1 MKISLHKI
9 LLLILLTFSGLSIS
23 STWVIE
29 DIRISGLQRV
39 SAGSIFAEIP
49 YSIGDSIGQD
59 EIVEL
64 SKAIFSTGQFDDINI
79 GRDGN
84 ALLINLTERPTID
97 EILIE
102 GNEAIKTDN
111 LLDGLQNSGIFEG
124 ALFKR
129 SVFENLSS
137 ELERQYVSQGKYGA
151 SVNVS
156 SEQLPRNRVKLSVD
170 IEEGET
176 AELNSINIVG
186 NKIFSEEE
194 LKKVFKLRPRT
205 WLSIF
210 RTNTPYSKEN
220 LRGDLESLESFY
232 KNRGYL
238 NFSVNNS
245 IITISENKQEL
256 FITVDI
262 FEGEIYKINE
272 VSIAGDI
279 PIDEQVLESLIFLEN
294 NSIFSQELITFSED
308 SINNLL
314 NNEGFLFSEVSGNI
328 RSVDDNLVDVI
339 FFVEPGQR
347 TYIRNINFA
356 GNERTHDIVLR
367 REMRQMEGAWASNSL
382 IERSKLR
389 LDRLGFFKQVDF
401 EKIPVSG
408 EKDKV
413 DIEFTVEEEFSGS
426 IAGSLGYGAYGF
438 SLGANYSESNAFG
451 TGNSI
456 GVGINYS
463 DWQTNLSFNFF
474 DPYFSPDGVGLG
486 YGAYLRSSD
495 YSNFNISAYNTES
508 FGGSVQFVLPINEI
522 SQLSLSVA
530 LDQTDLQSDFLSSRQ
545 LLDFIASEGSKFET
559 LTLGA
564 SWSRN
569 SLNRGLFPTAGS
581 STVIS
586 LSTTVPGSDL
596 SYYRSS
602 IRQRYYRPL
611 SSNFVFGFNGEL
623 GYLDAYG
630 DTEETPFFQNF
641 YAGGPRSLRGFESNT
656 LGPRSTDAPCYQFNY
671 EEKTCPNLLDTD
683 GDGELDAP
691 YLNPYAGSTSRYRD
705 RPIGGNIKVEGSL
718 QLIFRLP
725 FIEDQRSLRSAFFF
739 DFGNVFSDNCKD
751 YQTNCYKPAFED
763 LRYSY
768 GVGVTWIT
776 GFGPLSLAISKPT
789 NAGPQE
795 RTEEFQFTV
804 GNVF

>member
-156 SEQLPRNRVKLSVD
+156 SELLPRNRVKLSVD

-569 SLNRGLFPTAGS
+569 SLNRGLFPTAG
-581 STVIS
+581 TLNVIS
-586 LSTTVPGSDL
+586 ASVAIPGSSLTYGRL
-596 SYYRSS
+596 SHRFKYF
-602 IRQRYYRPL
+602 RPL
-611 SSNFVFGFNGEL
+611 SNNFIFSIRTEL
-623 GYLDAYG
+623 GGLFAYG
-630 DTEETPFFQNF
+630 DTETAPPYENF
-641 YAGGPRSLRGFESNT
+641 YAGGLNSVRGFEQNS
-656 LGPRSTDAPCYQFNY
+656 LGPRAVYDNFFSGYN
-671 EEKTCPNLLDTD
+671 
-683 GDGELDAP
+683 
-691 YLNPYAGSTSRYRD
+691 
-705 RPIGGNIKVEGSL
+705 RPVGGTYSLEGGFD
-718 QLIFRLP
+718 LIFPIP
-725 FIEDQRSLRSAFFF
+725 FLEDTRSVRSSVFL
-739 DFGNVFSDNCKD
+739 DYGNVFSEECKS
-751 YQTNCYKPAFED
+751 YETNCSEFDLSE
-763 LRYSY
+763 LRYSL
-768 GVGVTWIT
+768 GLGVTWIT
-776 GFGPLSLAISKPT
+776 ALGPMSFAISSVF
-789 NAGPQE
+789 GDDE
-795 RTEEFQFTV
+795 LDETETFQFEI
-804 GNVF
+804 GNQF

>member
-347 TYIRNINFA
+347 TYIRNINFV

-569 SLNRGLFPTAGS
+569 SLNRGLFPTAG
-581 STVIS
+581 TLNVIS
-586 LSTTVPGSDL
+586 ASVAIPGSSLTYGRL
-596 SYYRSS
+596 SHRFKYF
-602 IRQRYYRPL
+602 RPL
-611 SSNFVFGFNGEL
+611 SNNFIFSIRTEL
-623 GYLDAYG
+623 GGLFAYG
-630 DTEETPFFQNF
+630 DTETAPPYENF
-641 YAGGPRSLRGFESNT
+641 YAGGLNSVRGFEQNS
-656 LGPRSTDAPCYQFNY
+656 LGPRAVYDNFFSGYN
-671 EEKTCPNLLDTD
+671 
-683 GDGELDAP
+683 
-691 YLNPYAGSTSRYRD
+691 
-705 RPIGGNIKVEGSL
+705 RPVGGTYSFEGGFD
-718 QLIFRLP
+718 LIFPIP
-725 FIEDQRSLRSAFFF
+725 FLEDTRSVRSSVFL
-739 DFGNVFSDNCKD
+739 DYGNVFSEECKS
-751 YQTNCYKPAFED
+751 YETNCSEFDLSE
-763 LRYSY
+763 LRYSL
-768 GVGVTWIT
+768 GLGVTWIT
-776 GFGPLSLAISKPT
+776 ALGPMSFAISSVF
-789 NAGPQE
+789 GDDE
-795 RTEEFQFTV
+795 LDETETFQFEI
-804 GNVF
+804 GNQF

>member
-1 MKISLHKI
+1 MKISLQKI

-156 SEQLPRNRVKLSVD
+156 SELLPRNRVKLSVD

-245 IITISENKQEL
+245 IITISENKREL

-569 SLNRGLFPTAGS
+569 SLNRGLFPTAG
-581 STVIS
+581 TLNVIS
-586 LSTTVPGSDL
+586 ASVAIPGSSLTYGRL
-596 SYYRSS
+596 SHRFKYF
-602 IRQRYYRPL
+602 RPL
-611 SSNFVFGFNGEL
+611 SNNFIFSIRTEL
-623 GYLDAYG
+623 GGLFAYG
-630 DTEETPFFQNF
+630 DTETAPPYENF
-641 YAGGPRSLRGFESNT
+641 YAGGLNSVRGFEQNS
-656 LGPRSTDAPCYQFNY
+656 LGPRAVYDNFFSGYN
-671 EEKTCPNLLDTD
+671 
-683 GDGELDAP
+683 
-691 YLNPYAGSTSRYRD
+691 
-705 RPIGGNIKVEGSL
+705 RPVGGTYSLEGGFD
-718 QLIFRLP
+718 LIFPIP
-725 FIEDQRSLRSAFFF
+725 FLEDTRSVRSSVFL
-739 DFGNVFSDNCKD
+739 DYGNVFSEECKS
-751 YQTNCYKPAFED
+751 YETNCSEFDLSE
-763 LRYSY
+763 LRYSL
-768 GVGVTWIT
+768 GLGVTWIT
-776 GFGPLSLAISKPT
+776 ALGPMSFAISSVF
-789 NAGPQE
+789 GDDE
-795 RTEEFQFTV
+795 LDETETFQFEI
-804 GNVF
+804 GNQF

>member
-9 LLLILLTFSGLSIS
+9 LLLVLLTFSGLSIS

-245 IITISENKQEL
+245 IITISENKKEL

-294 NSIFSQELITFSED
+294 NSVFSQELITFSED

-347 TYIRNINFA
+347 TYIRNINFS

-545 LLDFIASEGSKFET
+545 LLDFISSEGSKFET

-569 SLNRGLFPTAGS
+569 SLNRGLFPTAG
-581 STVIS
+581 TLNVIS
-586 LSTTVPGSDL
+586 ASVAIPGSSLTYGKL
-596 SYYRSS
+596 SHRFKYFRPISNNFIFS
-602 IRQRYYRPL
+602 IRT
-611 SSNFVFGFNGEL
+611 EL
-623 GYLDAYG
+623 GGLFAYG
-630 DTEETPFFQNF
+630 DSETAPPYENF
-641 YAGGPRSLRGFESNT
+641 YAGGLNSVRGFEQNS
-656 LGPRSTDAPCYQFNY
+656 LGPRAVYDNFFSGYN
-671 EEKTCPNLLDTD
+671 
-683 GDGELDAP
+683 
-691 YLNPYAGSTSRYRD
+691 
-705 RPIGGNIKVEGSL
+705 RPVGGTYSLEGGFD
-718 QLIFRLP
+718 LIFPIP
-725 FIEDQRSLRSAFFF
+725 FLEDTRSVRSSVFL
-739 DFGNVFSDNCKD
+739 DYGNVFSEECKS
-751 YQTNCYKPAFED
+751 YETNCSEFDLSE
-763 LRYSY
+763 LRYSL
-768 GVGVTWIT
+768 GLGVTWIT
-776 GFGPLSLAISKPT
+776 ALGPMSFAISSVF
-789 NAGPQE
+789 GDDE
-795 RTEEFQFTV
+795 LDETETFQFEI
-804 GNVF
+804 GNQF

>member
-347 TYIRNINFA
+347 TYIRNINFV

-559 LTLGA
+559 LTLGT

-569 SLNRGLFPTAGS
+569 SLNRGLFPTAG
-581 STVIS
+581 TLNVIS
-586 LSTTVPGSDL
+586 ASVAIPGSSLTYGRL
-596 SYYRSS
+596 SHRFKYF
-602 IRQRYYRPL
+602 RPL
-611 SSNFVFGFNGEL
+611 SNNFIFSIRTEL
-623 GYLDAYG
+623 GGLFAYG
-630 DTEETPFFQNF
+630 DTETAPPYENF
-641 YAGGPRSLRGFESNT
+641 YAGGLNSVRGFEQNS
-656 LGPRSTDAPCYQFNY
+656 LGPRAVYDNFFSGYN
-671 EEKTCPNLLDTD
+671 
-683 GDGELDAP
+683 
-691 YLNPYAGSTSRYRD
+691 
-705 RPIGGNIKVEGSL
+705 RPVGGTYSLEGGFD
-718 QLIFRLP
+718 LIFPIP
-725 FIEDQRSLRSAFFF
+725 FLEDTRSVRSSVFL
-739 DFGNVFSDNCKD
+739 DYGNVFSEECKS
-751 YQTNCYKPAFED
+751 YETNCSEFDLSE
-763 LRYSY
+763 LRYSL
-768 GVGVTWIT
+768 GLGVTWIT
-776 GFGPLSLAISKPT
+776 ALGPMSFAISSVF
-789 NAGPQE
+789 GDDE
-795 RTEEFQFTV
+795 LDETETFQFEI
-804 GNVF
+804 GNQF

>member
-151 SVNVS
+151 TVNVS

-530 LDQTDLQSDFLSSRQ
+530 LDQTDLQSDLLSSRQ
-545 LLDFIASEGSKFET
+545 LLDFISSEGSKFET

-569 SLNRGLFPTAGS
+569 SLNRGLFPTAG
-581 STVIS
+581 TLNVIS
-586 LSTTVPGSDL
+586 ASVAIPGSSLTYGKL
-596 SYYRSS
+596 SHRFKYF
-602 IRQRYYRPL
+602 RPL
-611 SSNFVFGFNGEL
+611 SNNFIFSIRTEL
-623 GYLDAYG
+623 GGLFAYG
-630 DTEETPFFQNF
+630 DTETAPPYENF
-641 YAGGPRSLRGFESNT
+641 YAGGLNSVRGFEQNS
-656 LGPRSTDAPCYQFNY
+656 LGPRAVYDNFFSGYN
-671 EEKTCPNLLDTD
+671 
-683 GDGELDAP
+683 
-691 YLNPYAGSTSRYRD
+691 
-705 RPIGGNIKVEGSL
+705 RPVGGTYSLEGGFD
-718 QLIFRLP
+718 LIFPIP
-725 FIEDQRSLRSAFFF
+725 FLEDTRSVRSSVFL
-739 DFGNVFSDNCKD
+739 DYGNVFSEECKS
-751 YQTNCYKPAFED
+751 YETNCSEFDLSE
-763 LRYSY
+763 LRYSL
-768 GVGVTWIT
+768 GLGVTWIT
-776 GFGPLSLAISKPT
+776 ALGPMSFAISSVF
-789 NAGPQE
+789 GDDE
-795 RTEEFQFTV
+795 LDETETFQFEI
-804 GNVF
+804 GNQF

>member
-294 NSIFSQELITFSED
+294 NSVFSQELITFSED

-347 TYIRNINFA
+347 TYIRNINFS

-530 LDQTDLQSDFLSSRQ
+530 LDQTDLQSDLLSSRQ
-545 LLDFIASEGSKFET
+545 LLDFISSEGSKFET

-569 SLNRGLFPTAGS
+569 SLNRGLFPTAG
-581 STVIS
+581 TLNVIS
-586 LSTTVPGSDL
+586 ASVAIPGSSLTYGRL
-596 SYYRSS
+596 SHRFKYF
-602 IRQRYYRPL
+602 RPL
-611 SSNFVFGFNGEL
+611 SNNFIFSIRTEL
-623 GYLDAYG
+623 GGLFAYG
-630 DTEETPFFQNF
+630 DTETAPPYENF
-641 YAGGPRSLRGFESNT
+641 YAGGLNSVRGFEQNS
-656 LGPRSTDAPCYQFNY
+656 LGPRAVYDNFFSGYN
-671 EEKTCPNLLDTD
+671 
-683 GDGELDAP
+683 
-691 YLNPYAGSTSRYRD
+691 
-705 RPIGGNIKVEGSL
+705 RPVGGTYSLEGGFD
-718 QLIFRLP
+718 LIFPIP
-725 FIEDQRSLRSAFFF
+725 FLEDTRSVRSSVFL
-739 DFGNVFSDNCKD
+739 DYGNVFSEECKS
-751 YQTNCYKPAFED
+751 YETNCSEFDLSE
-763 LRYSY
+763 LRYSL
-768 GVGVTWIT
+768 GLGVTWIT
-776 GFGPLSLAISKPT
+776 ALGPMSFAISSVF
-789 NAGPQE
+789 GDDE
-795 RTEEFQFTV
+795 LDETETFQFEI
-804 GNVF
+804 GNQF

>member
-151 SVNVS
+151 TVNVS

-530 LDQTDLQSDFLSSRQ
+530 LDQTDLQSDLLSSRQ

-569 SLNRGLFPTAGS
+569 SLNRGLFPTAG
-581 STVIS
+581 TLNVIS
-586 LSTTVPGSDL
+586 ASVAIPGSSLTYGRL
-596 SYYRSS
+596 SHRFKYF
-602 IRQRYYRPL
+602 RPL
-611 SSNFVFGFNGEL
+611 SNNFIFSIRTEL
-623 GYLDAYG
+623 GGLFAYG
-630 DTEETPFFQNF
+630 DTETAPPYENF
-641 YAGGPRSLRGFESNT
+641 YAGGLNSVRGFEQNS
-656 LGPRSTDAPCYQFNY
+656 LGPRAVYDSFFSGYN
-671 EEKTCPNLLDTD
+671 
-683 GDGELDAP
+683 
-691 YLNPYAGSTSRYRD
+691 
-705 RPIGGNIKVEGSL
+705 RPVGGTYSLEGGFD
-718 QLIFRLP
+718 LIFPIP
-725 FIEDQRSLRSAFFF
+725 FLEDTRSVRSSVFL
-739 DFGNVFSDNCKD
+739 DYGNVFSEECKS
-751 YQTNCYKPAFED
+751 YETNCSEFDLSE
-763 LRYSY
+763 LRYSL
-768 GVGVTWIT
+768 GLGVTWIT
-776 GFGPLSLAISKPT
+776 ALGPMSFAISSVF
-789 NAGPQE
+789 GDDE
-795 RTEEFQFTV
+795 LDETETFQFEI
-804 GNVF
+804 GNQF

>member
-156 SEQLPRNRVKLSVD
+156 SEQLPRNRVKLIVD

-569 SLNRGLFPTAGS
+569 SLNRGLFPTAG
-581 STVIS
+581 TLNVIS
-586 LSTTVPGSDL
+586 ASVAVPGSSLTYGRL
-596 SYYRSS
+596 SHRFKYF
-602 IRQRYYRPL
+602 RPL
-611 SSNFVFGFNGEL
+611 SNNFIFSIRTEL
-623 GYLDAYG
+623 GGLFAYG
-630 DTEETPFFQNF
+630 DTETAPPYENF
-641 YAGGPRSLRGFESNT
+641 YAGGLNSVRGFEQNS
-656 LGPRSTDAPCYQFNY
+656 LGPRAVYDNFFSGYN
-671 EEKTCPNLLDTD
+671 
-683 GDGELDAP
+683 
-691 YLNPYAGSTSRYRD
+691 
-705 RPIGGNIKVEGSL
+705 RPVGGTYSLEGGFD
-718 QLIFRLP
+718 LIFPIP
-725 FIEDQRSLRSAFFF
+725 FLEDTRSVRSSVFL
-739 DFGNVFSDNCKD
+739 DYGNVFSEECKS
-751 YQTNCYKPAFED
+751 YETNCSEFDLSE
-763 LRYSY
+763 LRYSL
-768 GVGVTWIT
+768 GLGVTWIT
-776 GFGPLSLAISKPT
+776 ALGPMSFAISSVF
-789 NAGPQE
+789 GDDE
-795 RTEEFQFTV
+795 LDETETFQFEI
-804 GNVF
+804 GNQF

>member
-294 NSIFSQELITFSED
+294 NSVFSQELITFSED

-347 TYIRNINFA
+347 TYIRNINFS

-530 LDQTDLQSDFLSSRQ
+530 LDQTDLQSDLLSSRQ
-545 LLDFIASEGSKFET
+545 LLDFISSEGSKFET

-569 SLNRGLFPTAGS
+569 SLNRGLFPTAG
-581 STVIS
+581 TLNVIS
-586 LSTTVPGSDL
+586 ASVAVPGSSLTYGRL
-596 SYYRSS
+596 SHRFKYF
-602 IRQRYYRPL
+602 RPL
-611 SSNFVFGFNGEL
+611 SNNFIFSIRTEL
-623 GYLDAYG
+623 GGLFAYG
-630 DTEETPFFQNF
+630 DTETAPPYENF
-641 YAGGPRSLRGFESNT
+641 YAGGLNSVRGFEQNS
-656 LGPRSTDAPCYQFNY
+656 LGPRAVYDNFFSGYN
-671 EEKTCPNLLDTD
+671 
-683 GDGELDAP
+683 
-691 YLNPYAGSTSRYRD
+691 
-705 RPIGGNIKVEGSL
+705 RPVGGTYSLEGGFD
-718 QLIFRLP
+718 LIFPIP
-725 FIEDQRSLRSAFFF
+725 FLEDTRSVRSSVFL
-739 DFGNVFSDNCKD
+739 DYGNVFSEECMS
-751 YQTNCYKPAFED
+751 YETNCSEFDLSE
-763 LRYSY
+763 LRYSL
-768 GVGVTWIT
+768 GLGVTWIT
-776 GFGPLSLAISKPT
+776 ALGPMSFAISSVF
-789 NAGPQE
+789 GDDE
-795 RTEEFQFTV
+795 LDETETFQFEI
-804 GNVF
+804 GNQF

>member
-9 LLLILLTFSGLSIS
+9 LLLIPLTFSGLSIS

-84 ALLINLTERPTID
+84 ALLINLTERPTIN

-294 NSIFSQELITFSED
+294 NSVFSQELITFSED

-347 TYIRNINFA
+347 TYIRNINFS

-545 LLDFIASEGSKFET
+545 LLDFISSEGSKFET

-569 SLNRGLFPTAGS
+569 SLNRGLFPTAG
-581 STVIS
+581 TLNVIS
-586 LSTTVPGSDL
+586 ASVAIPGSSLTYGKL
-596 SYYRSS
+596 SHRFKYF
-602 IRQRYYRPL
+602 RPL
-611 SSNFVFGFNGEL
+611 SNNFIFSIRTEL
-623 GYLDAYG
+623 GGLFAYG
-630 DTEETPFFQNF
+630 DTETAPPYENF
-641 YAGGPRSLRGFESNT
+641 YAGGLNSVRGFEQNS
-656 LGPRSTDAPCYQFNY
+656 LGPRAVYDNFFSTYN
-671 EEKTCPNLLDTD
+671 
-683 GDGELDAP
+683 
-691 YLNPYAGSTSRYRD
+691 
-705 RPIGGNIKVEGSL
+705 RPVGGTYSLEGGFD
-718 QLIFRLP
+718 LIFPIP
-725 FIEDQRSLRSAFFF
+725 FLEDTRSVRSSVFL
-739 DFGNVFSDNCKD
+739 DYGNVFSEECRS
-751 YQTNCYKPAFED
+751 YETNCSELD
-763 LRYSY
+763 LSELRYSL
-768 GVGVTWIT
+768 GLGVTWIT
-776 GFGPLSLAISKPT
+776 ALGPMSFAISSVF
-789 NAGPQE
+789 GDDE
-795 RTEEFQFTV
+795 LDETETFQFEI
-804 GNVF
+804 GNQF

>member
-9 LLLILLTFSGLSIS
+9 LLLVLLTFSGLSIS

-294 NSIFSQELITFSED
+294 NSVFSQELITFSED

-347 TYIRNINFA
+347 TYIRNINFS

-545 LLDFIASEGSKFET
+545 LLEFISSEGSKFET

-569 SLNRGLFPTAGS
+569 SLNRGLFPTAG
-581 STVIS
+581 TLNVIS
-586 LSTTVPGSDL
+586 ASVAIPGSSLTYGKL
-596 SYYRSS
+596 SHRFKYF
-602 IRQRYYRPL
+602 RPL
-611 SSNFVFGFNGEL
+611 SNNFIFSIRTEL
-623 GYLDAYG
+623 GGLFAYG
-630 DTEETPFFQNF
+630 DTETAPPYENF
-641 YAGGPRSLRGFESNT
+641 YAGGLNSVRGFEQNS
-656 LGPRSTDAPCYQFNY
+656 LGPRAVYDNFFSGYN
-671 EEKTCPNLLDTD
+671 
-683 GDGELDAP
+683 
-691 YLNPYAGSTSRYRD
+691 
-705 RPIGGNIKVEGSL
+705 RPVGGTYSLEGGFD
-718 QLIFRLP
+718 LIFPIP
-725 FIEDQRSLRSAFFF
+725 FLEDTRSVRSSVFL
-739 DFGNVFSDNCKD
+739 DYGNVFSEECKS
-751 YQTNCYKPAFED
+751 YETNCSEFDLSE
-763 LRYSY
+763 LRYSL
-768 GVGVTWIT
+768 GLGVTWIT
-776 GFGPLSLAISKPT
+776 ALGPMSFAISSVF
-789 NAGPQE
+789 GDDE
-795 RTEEFQFTV
+795 LDETETFQFEI
-804 GNVF
+804 GNQF

>member
-1 MKISLHKI
+1 VKISLQKI

-156 SEQLPRNRVKLSVD
+156 SELLPRNRVKLSVD

-294 NSIFSQELITFSED
+294 NSVFSQELITFSED

-569 SLNRGLFPTAGS
+569 SLNRGLFPTAG
-581 STVIS
+581 TLNVIS
-586 LSTTVPGSDL
+586 ASVAIPGSSLTYGRL
-596 SYYRSS
+596 SHRFKYF
-602 IRQRYYRPL
+602 RPL
-611 SSNFVFGFNGEL
+611 SNNFIFSIRTEL
-623 GYLDAYG
+623 GGLFAYG
-630 DTEETPFFQNF
+630 DTETAPPYENF
-641 YAGGPRSLRGFESNT
+641 YAGGLNSVRGFEQNS
-656 LGPRSTDAPCYQFNY
+656 LGPRAVYDNFFSGYN
-671 EEKTCPNLLDTD
+671 
-683 GDGELDAP
+683 
-691 YLNPYAGSTSRYRD
+691 
-705 RPIGGNIKVEGSL
+705 RPVGGTYSLEGGFD
-718 QLIFRLP
+718 LIFPIP
-725 FIEDQRSLRSAFFF
+725 FLEDTRSVRSSVFL
-739 DFGNVFSDNCKD
+739 DYGNVFSEECKS
-751 YQTNCYKPAFED
+751 YETNCSEFDLSE
-763 LRYSY
+763 LRYSL
-768 GVGVTWIT
+768 GLGVTWIT
-776 GFGPLSLAISKPT
+776 ALGPMSFAISSVF
-789 NAGPQE
+789 GDDE
-795 RTEEFQFTV
+795 LDETETFQFEI
-804 GNVF
+804 GNQF

>member
-347 TYIRNINFA
+347 TYIRNINFT

-389 LDRLGFFKQVDF
+389 LDRLGFFKQVDY

-545 LLDFIASEGSKFET
+545 LLDFISSEGSKFET

-569 SLNRGLFPTAGS
+569 SLNRGLFPTAG
-581 STVIS
+581 TLNVIS
-586 LSTTVPGSDL
+586 ASVAIPGSSLTYGKL
-596 SYYRSS
+596 SHRFKYFLPLSNNFIFS
-602 IRQRYYRPL
+602 IRT
-611 SSNFVFGFNGEL
+611 EL
-623 GYLDAYG
+623 GGLFAYG
-630 DTEETPFFQNF
+630 DTETAPPYENF
-641 YAGGPRSLRGFESNT
+641 YAGGLNSVRGFEQNS
-656 LGPRSTDAPCYQFNY
+656 LGPRAVYDNFFSTYN
-671 EEKTCPNLLDTD
+671 
-683 GDGELDAP
+683 
-691 YLNPYAGSTSRYRD
+691 
-705 RPIGGNIKVEGSL
+705 RPVGGTYSLEGGFD
-718 QLIFRLP
+718 LIFPIP
-725 FIEDQRSLRSAFFF
+725 FLEDTRSVRSS
-739 DFGNVFSDNCKD
+739 VF
-751 YQTNCYKPAFED
+751 
-763 LRYSY
+763 
-768 GVGVTWIT
+768 
-776 GFGPLSLAISKPT
+776 
-789 NAGPQE
+789 
-795 RTEEFQFTV
+795 
-804 GNVF
+804 

>member
-1 MKISLHKI
+1 MKKVYLKI
-9 LLLILLTFSGLSIS
+9 LFFFVLLFPSFLFSS
-23 STWVIE
+23 SWIIE

-39 SAGSIFAEIP
+39 SAGSIFSEIP
-49 YSIGDSIGQD
+49 FSIGDSVGQE
-59 EIVEL
+59 EIVQI
-64 SKAIFSTGQFDDINI
+64 SKSIFASGQFDDIKI

-84 ALLINLTERPTID
+84 ALLIDLTERPTID

-102 GNEAIKTDN
+102 GNEAIKTEN
-111 LLDGLQNSGIFEG
+111 LLDGLKNSGIFEG

-151 SVNVS
+151 SVEVIS
-156 SEQLPRNRVKLSVD
+156 DPLPRNRVKLSVE

-176 AELNSINIVG
+176 AELKSINIVG
-186 NKIFSEEE
+186 NKIFAEEE

-245 IITISENKQEL
+245 IISISEDKQKL

-262 FEGEIYKINE
+262 FEGDIYKINE
-272 VSIAGDI
+272 VTLAGDL
-279 PIDEQVLESLIFLEN
+279 PVDEEIVKRLIFAQN
-294 NSIFSQELITFSED
+294 DSIFSQELITFSEE

-328 RSVDDNLVDVI
+328 KRIEENLVDVV
-339 FFVEPGQR
+339 FFIEPGQR
-347 TYIRNINFA
+347 TYIRNINFT
-356 GNERTHDIVLR
+356 GNERTHDVVLR

-382 IERSKLR
+382 LERSKLR
-389 LDRLGFFKQVDF
+389 LDRLGFFKQVDY
-401 EKIPVSG
+401 EKVPVPG

-413 DIEFTVEEEFSGS
+413 DIEFIVEEEFSGS

-456 GVGINYS
+456 GIGINYS
-463 DWQTNLSFNFF
+463 DWQTNVSFNFF
-474 DPYFSPDGVGLG
+474 DPYFSPDGIGLG
-486 YGAYLRSSD
+486 YGAYIRSSD

-522 SQLSLSVA
+522 SQLSLSA
-530 LDQTDLQSDFLSSRQ
+530 SIDQTDLQSDALSSRQ
-545 LLDFIASEGSKFET
+545 LLDFIASEGSKFES

-564 SWSRN
+564 SWTRN
-569 SLNRGLFPTAGS
+569 SLNRGIFPTAG
-581 STVIS
+581 TLNVIS
-586 LSTTVPGSDL
+586 GSVSVPGSSITYGRL
-596 SYYRSS
+596 SHRFKYF
-602 IRQRYYRPL
+602 RPL
-611 SSNFVFGFNGEL
+611 SNNFIFAIRTEL
-623 GYLDAYG
+623 GGLFAYG
-630 DTEETPFFQNF
+630 DTATPPPYENF
-641 YAGGPRSLRGFESNT
+641 YAGGLNSVRGFEQNS
-656 LGPRSTDAPCYQFNY
+656 LGPRAVYDGFYSNY
-671 EEKTCPNLLDTD
+671 NRPTGGTYSLEGGLDFIFPIPFLED
-683 GDGELDAP
+683 SRSVRSSLFLD
-691 YLNPYAGSTSRYRD
+691 Y
-705 RPIGGNIKVEGSL
+705 
-718 QLIFRLP
+718 
-725 FIEDQRSLRSAFFF
+725 
-739 DFGNVFSDNCKD
+739 GNVFSDECKSYEINCNEFD
-751 YQTNCYKPAFED
+751 LSE
-763 LRYSY
+763 LRYSV

-776 GFGPLSLAISKPT
+776 ALGPMSFAISSVF
-789 NAGPQE
+789 GDDE
-795 RTEEFQFTV
+795 FDETETFQFEI
-804 GNVF
+804 GNQF

>member
-1 MKISLHKI
+1 MKIGFNKT

-23 STWVIE
+23 SAWVIE

-59 EIVEL
+59 EIIEL
-64 SKAIFSTGQFDDINI
+64 SKAIFSTGQFDDIQI

-102 GNEAIKTDN
+102 GNEAIKTDD

-151 SVNVS
+151 SVNVF
-156 SEQLPRNRVKLSVD
+156 SEPLPRNRVKLSVD

-194 LKKVFKLRPRT
+194 LKKVFKLRPKT

-347 TYIRNINFA
+347 TYIRNINFV

-530 LDQTDLQSDFLSSRQ
+530 LDQTDLQSDLLSSRQ

-569 SLNRGLFPTAGS
+569 SLNRGLFPTAG
-581 STVIS
+581 TLNVIS
-586 LSTTVPGSDL
+586 ASVAVPGSSLTYGRL
-596 SYYRSS
+596 SHRFKYF
-602 IRQRYYRPL
+602 RPL
-611 SSNFVFGFNGEL
+611 SNNFIFSIRTEL
-623 GYLDAYG
+623 GGLFAYG
-630 DTEETPFFQNF
+630 DTETAPPYENF
-641 YAGGPRSLRGFESNT
+641 YAGGLNSVRGFEQNS
-656 LGPRSTDAPCYQFNY
+656 LGPRAVYDNFFSGYN
-671 EEKTCPNLLDTD
+671 
-683 GDGELDAP
+683 
-691 YLNPYAGSTSRYRD
+691 
-705 RPIGGNIKVEGSL
+705 RPVGGTYSLEGGFD
-718 QLIFRLP
+718 LIFPIP
-725 FIEDQRSLRSAFFF
+725 FLEDTRSVRSSVFL
-739 DFGNVFSDNCKD
+739 DYGNVFSEECKS
-751 YQTNCYKPAFED
+751 YETNCSEFDLSE
-763 LRYSY
+763 LRYSL
-768 GVGVTWIT
+768 GLGVTWIT
-776 GFGPLSLAISKPT
+776 ALGPMSFAISSVF
-789 NAGPQE
+789 GDDE
-795 RTEEFQFTV
+795 LDETETFQFEI
-804 GNVF
+804 GNQF

>member
-9 LLLILLTFSGLSIS
+9 LLLIPLTFSGLSIS

-84 ALLINLTERPTID
+84 ALLINLTERPTIN

-294 NSIFSQELITFSED
+294 NSVFSQELITFSED

-347 TYIRNINFA
+347 TYIRNINFS

-545 LLDFIASEGSKFET
+545 LLDFISSEGSKFET

-569 SLNRGLFPTAGS
+569 SLNRGLFPTAG
-581 STVIS
+581 TLNVIS
-586 LSTTVPGSDL
+586 ASVAIPGSSLTYGKL
-596 SYYRSS
+596 SHRFKYF
-602 IRQRYYRPL
+602 RPL
-611 SSNFVFGFNGEL
+611 SNNFIFSIRTEL
-623 GYLDAYG
+623 GGLFAYG
-630 DTEETPFFQNF
+630 DTETAPPYENF
-641 YAGGPRSLRGFESNT
+641 SAGGLNSVRGVEQNS
-656 LGPRSTDAPCYQFNY
+656 LGPRAVYDNFFSTYN
-671 EEKTCPNLLDTD
+671 
-683 GDGELDAP
+683 
-691 YLNPYAGSTSRYRD
+691 
-705 RPIGGNIKVEGSL
+705 RPVGGTYSLEGGFD
-718 QLIFRLP
+718 LIFPIP
-725 FIEDQRSLRSAFFF
+725 FLEDTRSVRSSVFL
-739 DFGNVFSDNCKD
+739 DYGNVFSEECRS
-751 YQTNCYKPAFED
+751 YETNCSELD
-763 LRYSY
+763 LSELRYSL
-768 GVGVTWIT
+768 GLGVTWIT
-776 GFGPLSLAISKPT
+776 ALGPMSFAISSVF
-789 NAGPQE
+789 GDDE
-795 RTEEFQFTV
+795 LDETETFQFEI
-804 GNVF
+804 GNQF

>member
-9 LLLILLTFSGLSIS
+9 LLLVLLTFSGLSIS

-294 NSIFSQELITFSED
+294 NSVFSQELITFSED

-347 TYIRNINFA
+347 TYIRNINFS

-530 LDQTDLQSDFLSSRQ
+530 LDQTDLQSDLLSSRQ

-569 SLNRGLFPTAGS
+569 SLNRGLFPTAG
-581 STVIS
+581 TLNVIS
-586 LSTTVPGSDL
+586 ASVAIPGSSLTYGKL
-596 SYYRSS
+596 SHRFKYF
-602 IRQRYYRPL
+602 RPL
-611 SSNFVFGFNGEL
+611 SNNFIFSIRTEL
-623 GYLDAYG
+623 GGLFAYG
-630 DTEETPFFQNF
+630 DTETAPPYENF
-641 YAGGPRSLRGFESNT
+641 YAGGLNSVRGFEQNS
-656 LGPRSTDAPCYQFNY
+656 LGPRAVYDNFFSGYN
-671 EEKTCPNLLDTD
+671 
-683 GDGELDAP
+683 
-691 YLNPYAGSTSRYRD
+691 
-705 RPIGGNIKVEGSL
+705 RPVGGTYSLEGGFD
-718 QLIFRLP
+718 LIFPIP
-725 FIEDQRSLRSAFFF
+725 FLEDTRSVRSSVFL
-739 DFGNVFSDNCKD
+739 DYGNVFSEECKS
-751 YQTNCYKPAFED
+751 YETNCSEFDLSE
-763 LRYSY
+763 LRYSL
-768 GVGVTWIT
+768 GLGVTWIT
-776 GFGPLSLAISKPT
+776 ALGPMSFAISSVF
-789 NAGPQE
+789 GDDE
-795 RTEEFQFTV
+795 LDETETFQFEI
-804 GNVF
+804 GNQF

>member
-1 MKISLHKI
+1 MKKVYLKI
-9 LLLILLTFSGLSIS
+9 LFFFVLFFPSFLFSS
-23 STWVIE
+23 SWIIE

-39 SAGSIFAEIP
+39 SAGSIFSEIP
-49 YSIGDSIGQD
+49 FSIGDSVGQE
-59 EIVEL
+59 EIVQI
-64 SKAIFSTGQFDDINI
+64 SKSIFASGQFDDIKI

-84 ALLINLTERPTID
+84 ALLIDLTERPTID

-102 GNEAIKTDN
+102 GNEAIKTEN
-111 LLDGLQNSGIFEG
+111 LLDGLKNSGIFEG

-151 SVNVS
+151 SVEVIS
-156 SEQLPRNRVKLSVD
+156 DSLPRNRVKLSVE

-176 AELNSINIVG
+176 AELKSINIVG
-186 NKIFSEEE
+186 NKIFAEEE

-245 IITISENKQEL
+245 IISISEDKQKL

-262 FEGEIYKINE
+262 FEGDIYKINE
-272 VSIAGDI
+272 VTLAGDL
-279 PIDEQVLESLIFLEN
+279 PVDEEIVKRLIFAQN
-294 NSIFSQELITFSED
+294 DSIFSQELITFSEE

-328 RSVDDNLVDVI
+328 KRIEENLVDVV
-339 FFVEPGQR
+339 FFIEPGQR
-347 TYIRNINFA
+347 TYIRNINFT
-356 GNERTHDIVLR
+356 GNERTHDVVLR

-382 IERSKLR
+382 LERSKLR
-389 LDRLGFFKQVDF
+389 LDRLGFFKQVDY
-401 EKIPVSG
+401 EKVPVPG

-413 DIEFTVEEEFSGS
+413 DIEFIVEEEFSGS

-456 GVGINYS
+456 GIGINYS
-463 DWQTNLSFNFF
+463 DWQTNVSFNFF
-474 DPYFSPDGVGLG
+474 DPYFSPDGIGLG
-486 YGAYLRSSD
+486 YGAYIRSSD

-522 SQLSLSVA
+522 SQLSLSA
-530 LDQTDLQSDFLSSRQ
+530 SIDQTDLQSDALSSRQ
-545 LLDFIASEGSKFET
+545 LLDFIASEGSKFES

-564 SWSRN
+564 SWTRN
-569 SLNRGLFPTAGS
+569 SLNRGIFPTAG
-581 STVIS
+581 TLNVIS
-586 LSTTVPGSDL
+586 GSVSVPGSSITYGRL
-596 SYYRSS
+596 SHRFKYF
-602 IRQRYYRPL
+602 RPL
-611 SSNFVFGFNGEL
+611 SNNFIFAIRTEL
-623 GYLDAYG
+623 GGLFAYG
-630 DTEETPFFQNF
+630 DTATPPPYENF
-641 YAGGPRSLRGFESNT
+641 YAGGLNSVRGFEQNS
-656 LGPRSTDAPCYQFNY
+656 LGPRAVYDGFYSNY
-671 EEKTCPNLLDTD
+671 NRPTGGTYSLEGGLDFIFPIPFLED
-683 GDGELDAP
+683 SRSVRSSLFLD
-691 YLNPYAGSTSRYRD
+691 Y
-705 RPIGGNIKVEGSL
+705 
-718 QLIFRLP
+718 
-725 FIEDQRSLRSAFFF
+725 
-739 DFGNVFSDNCKD
+739 GNVFSDECKSYEINCNEFD
-751 YQTNCYKPAFED
+751 LSE
-763 LRYSY
+763 LRYSV

-776 GFGPLSLAISKPT
+776 ALGPMSFAISSVF
-789 NAGPQE
+789 GDDE
-795 RTEEFQFTV
+795 FDETETFQFEI
-804 GNVF
+804 GNQF